1 MLLTEE
7 QANERL
13 NSEKNLANRFSRSDE
28 GRIEERVIEGP
39 GKEKGSTN
47 LTREERNE
55 IAVRSRLGESQVAL
69 AREFNTTQPNVSYIE
84 RGKTKTDEEKVES
97 AINQVRDKA
106 LERLMHSLGLITDD
120 KLSGCSAKDLS
131 TIASNMSRVVEKTIP
146 RAEVDNKINL
156 VIYAPELRQEKS
168 FKTIEI

>member
-28 GRIEERVIEGP
+28 GRIEERVINRP
-39 GKEKGSTN
+39 GKEQGLGN
-47 LTREERNE
+47 LSPEAKNE
-55 IAVRSRLGESQVAL
+55 IAIRSRLGESQVAL
-69 AREFNTTQPNVSYIE
+69 ANEFGVTQPTVSYIE